1 MKIQTLVAAWLATTL
16 LLGAAPAYAQATAA
30 AGSLKT
36 DWFEG
41 AADCSA
47 VVSAPQIEVHA
58 FNETTYILRQ
68 SLCSTF
74 EAPFMYLLIGEDKAL
89 LIDTGGVEA
98 LSSTPLADTVL
109 PLLPQKDGS
118 QMPLTIVHS
127 HGHSDHKA
135 GDAEFTAHPS
145 VRVIGAQL
153 DALEAG
159 LGFTDWPN
167 DSTRIEL
174 GGRTVHA
181 VPTPGHHKTHV
192 VYYDE
197 ATALAFTG
205 DFLLP
210 GRLIVEDTDTYLKS
224 AERLVAFLNDKPVPH
239 ILGAHV
245 ELDQAGALYDFGS
258 LHHPK
263 ERGLALGKDDLM
275 ALPARLKDFNGF
287 YAPYPNYVI
296 THPMHML
303 MVVAAGAGIVL
314 MLVIWGIVRFIR
326 KRRG

>member
-16 LLGAAPAYAQATAA
+16 LLGAAPAYAQATPAG
-30 AGSLKT
+30 GSLKT

-47 VVSAPQIEVHA
+47 VSAPQIEVHA

-98 LSSTPLADTVL
+98 LSSTPVADTVL

-135 GDAEFTAHPS
+135 GDAEFATHHS
-145 VRVIGAQL
+145 VTVIETR
-153 DALEAG
+153 LETVKAG
-159 LGFTDWPN
+159 LGLTDWPN
-167 DSTRIEL
+167 YTAHIEL
-174 GGRTVHA
+174 GGRSVHA
-181 VPTPGHHKTHV
+181 IPTPGHHKTHV
-192 VYYDE
+192 TYYDE

-224 AERLVAFLNDKPVPH
+224 AERLVAFLNDKPVTH

-245 ELDQAGALYDFGS
+245 ELDQAGELYNFGS

-275 ALPARLKDFNGF
+275 ALPTRLKDFNGF
-287 YAPYPNYVI
+287 YATYPNYVI